1 MGLMREEIDCA
12 PKELSMKG
20 SRHVDR
26 GEPMELYTAGA
37 QSRGLGHERL
47 DQEEFTDLETGF
59 NILVKSQ
66 EMVQMC
72 C

>member
-1 MGLMREEIDCA
+1 MI
-12 PKELSMKG
+12 G

-26 GEPMELYTAGA
+26 GEPMELNTAGV
-37 QSRGLGHERL
+37 QSKGLGHKRM

>member
-1 MGLMREEIDCA
+1 MREEIDCA
-12 PKELSMKG
+12 PKELSMIG
-20 SRHVDR
+20 RRHVDR
-26 GEPMELYTAGA
+26 GEPMELNIAGA
-37 QSRGLGHERL
+37 QSKGLGHKRL
-47 DQEEFTDLETGF
+47 DQGEFTDLETGF